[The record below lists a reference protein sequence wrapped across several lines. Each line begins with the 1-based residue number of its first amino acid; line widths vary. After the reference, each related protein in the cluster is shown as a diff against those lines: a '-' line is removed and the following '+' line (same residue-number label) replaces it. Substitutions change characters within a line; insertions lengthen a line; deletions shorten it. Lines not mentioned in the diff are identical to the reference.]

1 MPSTDKFIKVINED
15 IVVVPSI
22 EDLPFEEDVGRNQ
35 YSVDSWLRYI
45 EFKKECTQKERN
57 FIYERAIRELPKSYK
72 IWHQYLLERVANVR
86 GSCITDPAFESVNN
100 LFERALVFLD
110 KMPRIWIEYCEF
122 LMFQQKITRTRKTF
136 DRALISLPLTQH
148 PRIWDIYLKFILKK
162 NVPSLTCI
170 RVYKRYLKIEP
181 EKVEEYIDYLIKI
194 KEWEEASNQLLLV
207 LEDDKFK
214 STKGK
219 SKHDLWLLFS
229 DILSSHPKEI
239 AKSIK
244 VDPII
249 RGGIKK
255 FTDQVGKLWCSL
267 ADYYIQLAQFEKARD
282 IFEEA
287 LHAVVTARDFSFVWE
302 SYTQFEDSL
311 IVAKQEI
318 LDENPSEENSLDFDM
333 MIERYENL
341 ISRQPFLLSSVLL
354 KQNPN
359 NIQEWL
365 KRVKLY
371 QGNAKM
377 IVQTYQ
383 EAIEAID
390 PQQPK
395 GKLYTIWAS
404 FAHYYESNKKL
415 NQARQVFENGLT
427 INFKTV
433 DDLASLYCEYAE
445 MELRHKNYEKAIEI
459 LKRATVSPKKQ
470 IHIADSEPVQKRVF
484 KSIKLWTFYADLEE
498 SFGTFH
504 NTQSI
509 YEKMIQLKIVTPQII
524 LNYTKYLE
532 DNKYFEDAFK
542 AYEQGISL
550 FPFPH
555 VQDLWITYITRF
567 INRYGG
573 TKLERVRDMFEQVL
587 TKVPAKESIIFYL
600 MYANYE
606 EQYGLARH
614 SMVVYDRAT
623 KNVDINDRYKLY
635 LLYINR
641 ASEYFGVN
649 QTREIFTQAIDNL
662 PDQAARDI
670 CIKFADMER
679 KYGEI
684 DRARS
689 IFIHGSQF
697 SDPRTSPQFW
707 AAWTDFEKLH
717 GNEETFRE
725 MLRIKRSVLAKYLV
739 LNPNLNLINQLN
751 NIKNNNN
758 NNNNNIKNDTIVQS
772 KQQQTAPTTQVQTNN
787 NNNSNSNN
795 NSDDMEEE
803 TENSNNNNV
812 EIPKIKNEDEI
823 DIDEE
828 EEDSDDD
835 GVDIKEMPKTLINF

>member
-1 MPSTDKFIKVINED
+1 MPSTDQFIKIINED

-45 EFKKECTQKERN
+45 EFKKESTQKERN

-72 IWHQYLLERVANVR
+72 IWHQYLLERVENVR
-86 GSCITDPAFESVNN
+86 GSCVTDPLFESVNN
-100 LFERALVFLD
+100 VFERALVFLD

-122 LMFQQKITRTRKTF
+122 LMLQEKITRTRKTF

-148 PRIWDIYLKFILKK
+148 PRIWELYLKFILKK

-194 KEWEEASNQLLLV
+194 KEWQEASNQLLMV

-239 AKSIK
+239 SQTIR

-249 RGGIKK
+249 RGGIKR

-318 LDENPSEENSLDFDM
+318 LDENPSEESSLEFDI

-341 ISRQPFLLSSVLL
+341 ITRQPFLLSSVLL

-415 NQARQVFENGLT
+415 TQARQVFENGLT

-445 MELRHKNYEKAIEI
+445 MELRHKNFEQAIEI
-459 LKRATVSPKKQ
+459 LKRATVSPKKH

-509 YEKMIQLKIVTPQII
+509 YERMMQLKIVTPQIV
-524 LNYTKYLE
+524 LNYTRYLE
-532 DNKYFEDAFK
+532 ENKYFEDAFK
-542 AYEQGISL
+542 AYEQGIAL

-573 TKLERVRDMFEQVL
+573 SKLERVRDMFEQVL
-587 TKVPAKESIIFYL
+587 SKVPAKESIIFYL

-614 SMVVYDRAT
+614 SMAVYDRAT
-623 KNVDINDRYKLY
+623 KNVDVQDRYKLY

-641 ASEYFGVN
+641 ASEYFGVT
-649 QTREIFTQAIDNL
+649 QTREIFTQAIENL
-662 PDQAARDI
+662 PDQSARDI

-689 IFIHGSQF
+689 IFVHGSQF

-707 AAWTDFEKLH
+707 SAWTDFEKLH

-725 MLRIKRSVLAKYLV
+725 MLRIKRSVLSKYLV

-751 NIKNNNN
+751 NIKNNNGN
-758 NNNNNIKNDTIVQS
+758 NGNQNQ
-772 KQQQTAPTTQVQTNN
+772 NN
-787 NNNSNSNN
+787 NNNSNNN
-795 NSDDMEEE
+795 QNKNNGIERRTVQPTINPTIQNEKEQEEE
-803 TENSNNNNV
+803 QEQESDTNIDKN
-812 EIPKIKNEDEI
+812 IPKIKNEDEI

-828 EEDSDDD
+828 EDDND
-835 GVDIKEMPKTLINF
+835 GIDFKEMPKTLL